1 MNMTQFTK
9 ETKFGLTFG
18 QLLSLIALIFG
29 MIAAWVTINVRIAT
43 AETRIEQ
50 LEMGRQE
57 NARNIQQL
65 YQDNR
70 EDHKEMIEKLDKVI
84 IEIKTIK

>member
-1 MNMTQFTK
+1 MTLNR
-9 ETKFGLTFG
+9 ETKFGMTFG
-18 QLLSLIALIFG
+18 QLLSVIGLIFG
-29 MIAAWVTINVRIAT
+29 MIAAWVAINVRIAT

-50 LEMGRQE
+50 LESGRQE

-70 EDHKEMIEKLDKVI
+70 EDHREMMNKLDKVLI
-84 IEIKTIK
+84 LMKE